1 MSEGQFGPWIG
12 TPMSDRDIDK
22 LLDAAGYGILSL
34 AREGE
39 AYAIPVSVG
48 YDGEDVYLAF
58 LEMDPP
64 HRKSEFAEATERA
77 CLNVSDIH
85 GRFDWQNIV
94 VSGPLR
100 AVDADTEAF
109 EELLAIMED
118 NAWFSTT
125 FMRDSSLSNVQGY
138 VLEPEEISGRQKREE
153 S

>member
-1 MSEGQFGPWIG
+1 MRRG
-12 TPMSDRDIDK
+12 TASSRWHATAKPTPSPSRW
-22 LLDAAGYGILSL
+22 
-34 AREGE
+34 
-39 AYAIPVSVG
+39 
-48 YDGEDVYLAF
+48 
-58 LEMDPP
+58 DPP
-64 HRKSEFAEATERA
+64 HRKSEFAETTEQA

-94 VSGPLR
+94 VSGPIEPVE
-100 AVDADTEAF
+100 ANGEAF
-109 EELLAIMED
+109 EHLLEVMED